1 MDQGTIRQLF
11 FQLRRRKVI
20 RVVVAY
26 AVLAWVLI
34 EASSVILPALLVP
47 EWVLRLIVIIALLGI
62 VPTIVLAWI
71 FDLTPHGIE
80 RTDMI
85 ENTAAQTPAA
95 TSGPP
100 EAQDA
105 FASIA
110 VLPFKDLSTSTEFGA
125 LGDGIAAEIHSRL
138 CKLHRVRVAAR
149 RSSLQFRDSD
159 ASLQEISD
167 ALKVRYVLS
176 GNLLGSGDHLRI
188 IAELDDAKENTQL
201 WSRTY
206 ERDTNDVLQLMSDLA
221 EGVVGAFGGERL
233 RSEINRAIRQPTES
247 LDAWGMV
254 QKARA
259 YILNYS
265 RDSMIDAEKLLRRAI
280 ELDPR
285 YAAAHAALG
294 SVLAERVL
302 NGFTDDMNTDS
313 AEAIAASRRA
323 LAQASED
330 PFVLKMSGM
339 VSSICGD
346 PESAIESLRSSVE
359 IAPYDFGAWGYLGWP
374 LTATNNMEHLAETH
388 RIMDQNMRTAP
399 EHPGLGYWLYHK
411 SAAFTCEGDLAAAR
425 EFSEKAISRHQALS
439 WVWLSFA
446 NVLGRLGEDSEAQRA
461 IGKAAQLNERMTP
474 AHFVD
479 RIRVMTASD
488 EVVESRTAGLQ
499 QIGMN
504 GRGQDS

>member
-1 MDQGTIRQLF
+1 MDQDTIRQFF

-20 RVVVAY
+20 RVTVAY
-26 AVLAWVLI
+26 CIIAWVLI
-34 EASSVILPALLVP
+34 EVSSVILPTLLVP
-47 EWVLRLIVIIALLGI
+47 QWVLRLVVIIALLGI
-62 VPTIVLAWI
+62 VPTVILAWV
-71 FDLTPHGIE
+71 FDLTPQGIE
-80 RTDMI
+80 RTDADD
-85 ENTAAQTPAA
+85 NPAA
-95 TSGPP
+95 ETPTSASGPP
-100 EAQDA
+100 ESQDA
-105 FASIA
+105 LASVA
-110 VLPFKDLSTSTEFGA
+110 VLPFTDLSATTELGA
-125 LGDGIAAEIHSRL
+125 LGDGIAAEIHGRL

-159 ASLQEISD
+159 ASLDEISD
-167 ALKVRYVLS
+167 ALNVRYVLS
-176 GNLLGSGDHLRI
+176 GNLLGSRDHLRI

-206 ERDTNDVLQLMSDLA
+206 ERDTNDVLQLMSDIA
-221 EGVVGAFGGERL
+221 EAVVGAFGGERL
-233 RSEINRAIRQPTES
+233 RSEINRAVRQPTAS

-259 YILNYS
+259 YVLNYS
-265 RDSMIDAEKLLRRAI
+265 RDSMINAEKLLRRAI
-280 ELDPR
+280 ELDSG

-294 SVLAERVL
+294 SILAERVL
-302 NGFTDDMNTDS
+302 NGFSDDMNSDS
-313 AEAIAASRRA
+313 AEAIAASRTA

-346 PESAIESLRSSVE
+346 PVSAIESLRSSVE

-374 LTATNNMEHLAETH
+374 LTATNRTEHLAEVQ
-388 RIMDQNMRTAP
+388 RIMDQIIRTAP

-411 SAAFTCEGDLAAAR
+411 SAAFTCEGDLNAAR
-425 EFSEKAISRHQALS
+425 EFAEKAINRHQALS

-474 AHFVD
+474 AHFAQ
-479 RIRVMTASD
+479 RIRIMTASD
-488 EVVESRTAGLQ
+488 EIVESRTTGLQ
-499 QIGMN
+499 KIGMN
-504 GRGQDS
+504 G